1 VLLGNHDKLA
11 DTVLKVTHCATAIGV
26 ERVEAS
32 KQCSRSTVQAIIYLL
47 FKVKFISFLYGIF
60 SVFLTMTFGI
70 SIRGLMTVLKAD
82 QSTLQL

>member
-1 VLLGNHDKLA
+1 MNNILIFYPLIENH
-11 DTVLKVTHCATAIGV
+11 HCATAIGV

-32 KQCSRSTVQAIIYLL
+32 KQCSRSTVQAIYKYLL
-47 FKVKFISFLYGIF
+47 FKVKFISFPYGIF

-70 SIRGLMTVLKAD
+70 SIRGLMTVLKVD